1 MISAEAAPIP
11 SGSTA
16 SVSTPVAASAP
27 PFVVV
32 DAGTAAAVADAVGR
46 GVAVGVTVA
55 VGVGVPVGPVLADGL
70 GVGVGVG
77 EVDPL
82 GDGVGDGVGDG
93 SHPMTL
99 TRGSGAVRMPD
110 VQSGAVPSFS
120 KPNVAAAV
128 SATSSQSYP
137 FSVFVQVQVS
147 PGWNRR
153 GP

>member
-1 MISAEAAPIP
+1 MSSAAVAPIP
-11 SGSTA
+11 SGSRA
-16 SVSTPVAASAP
+16 SVATPVAASAP
-27 PFVVV
+27 PFVGV
-32 DAGTAAAVADAVGR
+32 DAATAAAVGDA
-46 GVAVGVTVA
+46 VAVGVAVAVA
-55 VGVGVPVGPVLADGL
+55 VGVGVGVLAG
-70 GVGVGVG
+70 GVGVG

-82 GDGVGDGVGDG
+82 GDGSGDGSTSG

-99 TRGSGAVRMPD
+99 TRGSGAVKTPD

-120 KPNVAAAV
+120 KPNAAAAV

-137 FSVFVQVQVS
+137 FSVFVHDQVS